1 MVWVLFVG
9 VYIWICV
16 LDYLNKTQDSR
27 SFGAKPPC
35 QDLMKI
41 WKIYNYFSMKNKNKN
56 ITTKFRKSKSG
67 GKSGVVS
74 ALDYTRLLPSV
85 QYVKTIILREYYQLC
100 RILESPQKHFWRIVL
115 INAYSPDFL
124 SLTRLLCKAS
134 SCGLSTARL
143 ISMKGW
149 LGCSQSPRPTN
160 FPGKSQQTTPTLAI
174 LRLEWIS
181 FLFEQVWNWK
191 CLIWK
196 VWTSDLLPKNTS
208 IPRLPHITRSWTK
221 WNENKHS

>member
-1 MVWVLFVG
+1 MGIQTKCLQQNKWDLLSYWGKIFGLLARARITLF
-9 VYIWICV
+9 
-16 LDYLNKTQDSR
+16 
-27 SFGAKPPC
+27 
-35 QDLMKI
+35 
-41 WKIYNYFSMKNKNKN
+41 N
-56 ITTKFRKSKSG
+56 ITPNNHSI
-67 GKSGVVS
+67 
-74 ALDYTRLLPSV
+74 YTTNYHSQR
-85 QYVKTIILREYYQLC
+85 ILC

-149 LGCSQSPRPTN
+149 LGCSQSLRPTN
-160 FPGKSQQTTPTLAI
+160 FSGKSQQTTPTLAI

-191 CLIWK
+191 CLIYK
-196 VWTSDLLPKNTS
+196 VWTSDRLPKNTS
-208 IPRLPHITRSWTK
+208 IPRLPHITGS
-221 WNENKHS
+221 

>member
-1 MVWVLFVG
+1 MQKMFTHLSHVSWGQCVFSTVMNGKLLINWCNHHTKKKKNRWVFRQNACNRIDEIYYHV
-9 VYIWICV
+9 
-16 LDYLNKTQDSR
+16 
-27 SFGAKPPC
+27 GAKSLVCLPEHVSHFSTLH
-35 QDLMKI
+35 QI
-41 WKIYNYFSMKNKNKN
+41 INHSIYSTNYHFQR
-56 ITTKFRKSKSG
+56 I
-67 GKSGVVS
+67 
-74 ALDYTRLLPSV
+74 
-85 QYVKTIILREYYQLC
+85 LC

-115 INAYSPDFL
+115 INAYPPDFL

-160 FPGKSQQTTPTLAI
+160 FSGKSQQTTPTLAI

-191 CLIWK
+191 CLIYK
-196 VWTSDLLPKNTS
+196 VWSFAQ
-208 IPRLPHITRSWTK
+208 
-221 WNENKHS
+221 KH